1 MGKLYFST
9 SKKEAQRLSNLF
21 HQKKLRR
28 LYQGIYSDDLQSPAN
43 KVVREKWMQVVSYIV
58 PKSIISFRTAFDLKP
73 TYYNNDDYIVFVTSS
88 YVKTIKLPGLIIK
101 VLKGNSDSY
110 FEQIIPNLA
119 RSTLPRLLLEN
130 LSIVRGKNKGIKT
143 IGAEGVENILAKEM
157 RYHGEQFLN
166 QIRDQTKEISKK
178 LKYEKEY
185 NKLNQIISS
194 MLATNASNIL
204 TSPYAIAV
212 AKNEPYDNKRLVLF
226 ENLYLYLKKCNFKER
241 AYPFNSTSL
250 KNLSFFE
257 SYFSNFIEGT
267 EFAIDEAEDI
277 VFSGKEINNRH
288 ADSHDILT
296 NFRLTNEPSEMDIA
310 PQNAAEFLDILKRRH
325 AYLMKERPEKK
336 PGEFKHYNNKAGNTF
351 FVEPEDVIG
360 TLCQSF
366 EYYKLL
372 PDGLPK
378 ALYIHFI
385 VSEVHPFSDGNG
397 RLSRIMMNAELF
409 RAELYK
415 IIIPTVYRDN
425 YLNGLR
431 RASRDRYFMTYCKVL
446 DQAQAYVETVPWL
459 DYGEAR
465 FKLEMD
471 YADKTPDEGIPIFNR
486 ALRSLT
492 LSEFT

>member
-21 HQKKLRR
+21 QQKKLQR
-28 LYQGIYSDDLQSPAN
+28 LYQGIYSDDLQSPLNAL
-43 KVVREKWMQVVSYIV
+43 VREKWMQVVSYIV
-58 PKSIISFRTAFDLKP
+58 PKGIISFRTAFDLKP
-73 TYYNNDDYIVFVTSS
+73 AYYNDDDYIVFVTSS
-88 YVKTIKLPGLIIK
+88 YAKTIKLPGLIIK
-101 VLKGNSDSY
+101 VLKGNNDSY

-130 LSIVRGKNKGIKT
+130 LTSVRGVNKGLKT
-143 IGAEGVENILAKEM
+143 IGEEGIENILAKEM
-157 RYHGEQFLN
+157 RYHGEHFLN
-166 QIRDQTKEISKK
+166 QLRDQAKEISKA
-178 LKYEKEY
+178 LGYEKEY
-185 NKLNQIISS
+185 IKLNQIISS
-194 MLATNASNIL
+194 MLVTNAESIL

-212 AKNEPYDNKRLVLF
+212 AKKEPYDNKRLTLF
-226 ENLYLYLKKCNFKER
+226 EKLYLYLKKCNFKER
-241 AYPFNSTSL
+241 TYPFNTVSL

-288 ADSHDILT
+288 ADSHDILA
-296 NFRLTNEPSEMDIA
+296 NFRLTNDPSEMDIT
-310 PQNAAEFLDILKRRH
+310 PQNATEFLDILKRRH
-325 AYLMKERPEKK
+325 AYLMKERPEKM
-336 PGEFKHYNNKAGNTF
+336 PGEFKNYNNKAGNTL

-372 PDGLPK
+372 PDGLSK
-378 ALYIHFI
+378 ALYIHFV

-397 RLSRIMMNAELF
+397 RLSRIMMNAELV
-409 RAELYK
+409 RDQRYK

-431 RASRDRYFMTYCKVL
+431 LASRDQYFTTYCKVL

-459 DYGEAR
+459 DYGDAR
-465 FKLEMD
+465 HKLETD
-471 YADKTPDEGIPIFNR
+471 HADKTPDEGIPIFNR

-492 LSEFT
+492 LSDFT